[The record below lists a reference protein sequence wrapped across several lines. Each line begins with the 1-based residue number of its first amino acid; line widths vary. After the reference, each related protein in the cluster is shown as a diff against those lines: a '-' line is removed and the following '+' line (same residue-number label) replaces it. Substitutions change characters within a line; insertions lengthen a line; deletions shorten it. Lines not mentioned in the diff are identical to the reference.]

1 MTMMED
7 FNVLVVG
14 AGPSG
19 MLLALLLAKHAI
31 KVTIVEKTAELDKQP
46 RASFY
51 GAPSIFE
58 FKRAGIWDDV
68 DREAY
73 HASGVCWRYLDGTY
87 IAGIESSQLP
97 KDLRNVSLPLDELL
111 PLIKKHLD
119 RYPSAEVLMSHEVFA
134 IGQDEKQAWVDVKT
148 PEGEKRLF
156 ASYIAGCDGGQSTVR
171 RLLLGPS
178 SFPGKTWDK
187 QIVATN
193 VRYPKWPSFGWPTS
207 NFMIHPEHFSMI
219 AQLSNDG
226 MLRVT
231 YGEELGLSNE
241 QMRERLPWKFRT
253 LVPGAPEPD
262 EYKVVNFSPYKIHQR
277 CAETL
282 RKGRV
287 LLAADAAHLCN
298 PFGGM
303 GLTGGFVDIGGLY
316 ECLYGIYAGIADD
329 SILDKYD
336 TVRRE
341 KFWNIIDKISS
352 GNITRLWDPSPETV
366 ENDWFFKL
374 LKQAAADKSGKMS
387 RDMALAVNDV
397 MHDFTQYYHKDRDP
411 SIPLPASYL
420 SHMTGSS

>member
-1 MTMMED
+1 MAQAVNKD
-7 FNVLVVG
+7 FKVLVVG

-19 MLLALLLAKHAI
+19 LLLAVLLAKHGI
-31 KVTIVEKTAELDKQP
+31 KVTILEKTAELDKQP

-51 GAPSIFE
+51 SAPAIFE

-68 DREAY
+68 AEVGY
-73 HASGVCWRYLDGTY
+73 HGSGVCWRYLDGTY
-87 IAGIESSQLP
+87 ITGIDAYKLP
-97 KDLRNVSLPLDELL
+97 KDLRNVSLPLTELL
-111 PLIKKHLD
+111 PLIKGHLD
-119 RYPSAEVLMSHEVFA
+119 RYPSAEVLMSHEVVGL
-134 IGQDEKQAWVDVKT
+134 GQDEKQAWVDVKT
-148 PEGEKRLF
+148 PDGEKRLF
-156 ASYIAGCDGGQSTVR
+156 ADYIAGCDGGQSTVR

-178 SFPGKTWDK
+178 SFPGKTWEK

-193 VRYPKWPSFGWPTS
+193 VRYPKWPSFDWPTS

-219 AQLSNDG
+219 AQLSNDRL
-226 MLRVT
+226 LRVT

-253 LVPGAPEPD
+253 LVPGAPEPG
-262 EYKVVNFSPYKIHQR
+262 EYEVVGFSPYKIHQR

-282 RKGRV
+282 RKGRF

-316 ECLYGIYAGIADD
+316 ECLYGIYAGLADE

-341 KFWNIIDKISS
+341 KFWQVIDTISS
-352 GNITRLWDPSPETV
+352 GNITRLWDPSPEV
-366 ENDWFFKL
+366 VGNDWFLNL
-374 LKQAAADKSGKMS
+374 LKQAEADESGKML
-387 RDMALAVNDV
+387 RDMTLGVNAV
-397 MHDFTQYYHKDRDP
+397 MHDFTQYYHKDSDP
-411 SIPLPASYL
+411 SIPLPASYA
-420 SHMTGSS
+420 SQMTD